1 VSTSHLIPTFAT
13 AVNTWQ
19 CDENDHL
26 NVQFYTEFGHEAS
39 AHLLHRLG
47 LGPAA
52 RRVAGLSL
60 HVREDHIR
68 YLRELRVVES
78 VAVRSAPV
86 EVGERSLVVYHEVL
100 NAADGALAATIRRR
114 IESSIPW
121 PGKFRMHAEATRIEI
136 PISARPRSVG
146 TRPLPS
152 IELEDAERIGLIMTG
167 CTTIKPAECDEDGIF
182 LPRHQFGR
190 YSDAAPMLWN
200 HFGFDRAAMQE
211 RGEGTVVVET
221 LHTYRAPLHAG
232 ALLVVLSG
240 LADFSD
246 KILRLVHYAFDAES
260 GTLAACSEGVGM
272 KFDQKVRKIMA
283 FSAEDQRRLS
293 ECKLRLFA

>member
-1 VSTSHLIPTFAT
+1 LIPTFAT

-47 LGPAA
+47 LGPVA
-52 RRVAGLSL
+52 RRAAGLS
-60 HVREDHIR
+60 VRVCDDHIR
-68 YLRELRVVES
+68 YLREFRVIEP

-86 EVGERSLVVYHEVL
+86 EVGERTLVVYHEVQ

-114 IESSIPW
+114 IESSTPW
-121 PGKFRMHAEATRIEI
+121 SDAFRARAEAARIET
-136 PISARPRSVG
+136 PPSARPRSVG
-146 TRPLPS
+146 VPPLPS
-152 IELEDAERIGLIMTG
+152 IELEDAERIGLIMVG
-167 CTTIKPAECDEDGIF
+167 CTTIKPAECDEHGVF

-200 HFGFDRAAMQE
+200 HLGFDRTAMQD

-221 LHTYRAPLHAG
+221 LHSYRAPLGAG
-232 ALLVVLSG
+232 TLLVVMSG
-240 LADFSD
+240 LAGFTD
-246 KILRLVHYAFDAES
+246 KILKIAHYAFDAES
-260 GTLAACSEGVGM
+260 GRLAACSEAVAM
-272 KFDQKVRKIMA
+272 KFDQRARKIMP
-283 FSAEDQRRLS
+283 FSVEDRVRLS
-293 ECKLRLFA
+293 ERKLHLFA